1 MSVTVLLTAAT
12 AALGLILAVGR
23 LDRHLAAVNKID
35 LQHAAAEHP
44 TLGPLVAALKDPT
57 GLEWGLRSI
66 QLLLLLAVF
75 TTVAHALPSTLGAA
89 WRAAVVLLVLG
100 AAVVLEAWSRR
111 ANGKE
116 AVRELPRFARYTA
129 PLWPLLT
136 PVAHGVERLLP
147 KTVADH
153 FPVTYV
159 SREELQCLREI
170 DRFRAEEVDT
180 AEETI
185 IDRIFDLKET
195 EVSQIMVPIVDVIAV
210 SENQTL
216 DEAIQTVNRTRF
228 SRIPVFRHR
237 VYNIVG
243 ILHAFDLLPPQSGER
258 RLTDLLHPPLY
269 VPATMTA
276 ESLLRLLR
284 ERQSHM
290 AVVVDE
296 YGGAAGIVTAE
307 DVIEEL
313 VGEITDEHD
322 AENGRSITA
331 LEGGGWHVQ
340 ARATLDE
347 LEEATDIVLD
357 SQQSDTVAGFLL
369 EHFRRIPERGEE
381 LNLTGLR
388 ITIRDVSQR
397 QIIAVDIVPV

>member
-1 MSVTVLLTAAT
+1 VEP
-12 AALGLILAVGR
+12 AL
-23 LDRHLAAVNKID
+23 
-35 LQHAAAEHP
+35 
-44 TLGPLVAALKDPT
+44 
-57 GLEWGLRSI
+57 
-66 QLLLLLAVF
+66 
-75 TTVAHALPSTLGAA
+75 
-89 WRAAVVLLVLG
+89 
-100 AAVVLEAWSRR
+100 
-111 ANGKE
+111 E
-116 AVRELPRFARYTA
+116 AVRELPRFAGATA

-136 PVAHGVERLLP
+136 PVAHALERLLP
-147 KTVADH
+147 RTVAEQ

-159 SREELQCLREI
+159 SRAELQCLREI

-216 DEAIQTVNRTRF
+216 VEAVQTVNRTRF
-228 SRIPVFRHR
+228 SRIPVFRNR

-243 ILHAFDLLPPQSGER
+243 ILHAFDLLAPQSGDR

-269 VPATMTA
+269 VPETMTA

-347 LEEATDIVLD
+347 MEETTDIVLD

-381 LNLTGLR
+381 LNLAGVR
-388 ITIRDVSQR
+388 ITIRDVSER